1 MTIKGSGTLYMSE
14 ITNELKGGTSLG
26 GYRGTQWYTE
36 DGGSGNFN
44 SGAIYFSDFYNKK
57 KLSTTTGSIQVDSSV
72 DWVFSEYD
80 NITIE
85 YWGGGGGA
93 GAGYGAISA
102 GGHYDRQKVGCED
115 TSDTDANDSVICYPI
130 YQNIWVPDPATPG
143 GGGQDGGDSYIAG
156 LAPFAG
162 GGKGGLSDGGYQT
175 IARSGAGGTASGG
188 NQENTNG
195 GGTADYQ
202 LHERGGD
209 SPNGGTGG
217 ARSPYWP
224 NNRTAGDGNVPGG
237 GGGSGVYDAGNSYY
251 AWGGSGGGGAY
262 VRSSWAR
269 GDAGAP
275 VPGRPYYLTV
285 GKAGARGASSQ
296 GTLSGSGA
304 IGRIKI
310 SWTGS
315 REVSSTGGDIS
326 YDGAYKIHTFRGSG
340 RFTVSG
346 PVVADILIVGG
357 GGAGGYGATYSNPY
371 DMVSQSAG
379 GGGAGAVWQS
389 TLTLWPGHS
398 YNCEIGGGGGTSN
411 SSEAASG
418 DGGRSRF
425 GIFDEPAPDYFKV
438 EVFGGGGGG
447 GAYPFTFGHRYADF
461 GPEYRVGSGG
471 GGASIVN
478 YEEGGYLWGNGGTP
492 DWGNSGGRGDL
503 YGLAGGGGGGA
514 AAAGYDG
521 DNNNLTG
528 SCGGAG
534 YNIWGHQYA
543 GGGGGAV
550 SASGLDNPGTGSYGG
565 GNGAYKGTQNA
576 TNGAPNSGSGGGGG
590 LQGNNGAAGGGGSGV
605 IVIRF
610 RYRA

>member
-1 MTIKGSGTLYMSE
+1 MTIHGTGTPIYISE
-14 ITNELKGGTSLG
+14 INNELKGGTALG
-26 GYRGTQWYTE
+26 GYRGTQWFIE
-36 DGGSGNFN
+36 NGSSGNF
-44 SGAIYFSDFYNKK
+44 SGGTISMSEFYNKK
-57 KLSTTTGSIQVDSSV
+57 KLTTTTGSIQVDSSV
-72 DWVFSEYD
+72 DWVFHEYD

-102 GGHYDRQKVGCED
+102 GGHYESQKVGCED
-115 TSDTDANDSVICYPI
+115 TSDTDSNGSVVCYPI
-130 YQNIWVPDPATPG
+130 YENRWVPDPASPG
-143 GGGQDGGDSYIAG
+143 GNGQDGSDSYIDG
-156 LAPFAG
+156 LAPRAG

-188 NQENTNG
+188 NQENTDG

-202 LHERGGD
+202 LHARGGD

-224 NNRTAGDGNVPGG
+224 NNRTAGDGNFPGG
-237 GGGSGVYDAGNSYY
+237 GGGSGVYDAGNTYY

-262 VRSSWAR
+262 VKSTWAK

-304 IGRIKI
+304 SGLIRI

-326 YDGAYKIHTFRGSG
+326 YDGAYKFHTFRGSG

-357 GGAGGYGATYSNPY
+357 GGAGGYGGTYSAPY
-371 DMVSQSAG
+371 YFDNQSAG

-418 DGGRSRF
+418 DGGRSSF
-425 GIFDEPAPDYFKV
+425 GIFDEPAPDYFKI

-461 GPEYRVGSGG
+461 GPEHRVGSGG
-471 GGASIVN
+471 GGASCVQD
-478 YEEGGYLWGNGGTP
+478 GALWGNGGPP
-492 DWGNSGGRGDL
+492 DWGNYGGRG
-503 YGLAGGGGGGA
+503 GNTGTGGGGGGGA
-514 AAAGYDG
+514 NHVGYDG
-521 DNNNLTG
+521 DSVAQTG

-534 YNIWGHQYA
+534 LDAWGHQYA

-550 SASGLDNPGTGSYGG
+550 AFGEGPGTGSYGG
-565 GNGAYKGTQNA
+565 GNGSYQGTRNA
-576 TNGAPNSGSGGGGG
+576 TNGASNSGSGGGGG
-590 LQGNNGAAGGGGSGV
+590 AQGNNGAAGGGGSGV